1 MFLFLFL
8 HFTSFFKF
16 LKSKRPEIRK
26 LNNKNR
32 RCIVFFNSCA
42 APWPSSSNQGDIFM
56 DHMHLWTYF
65 GNTEEMDLCYMLILY
80 FLDYCF
86 YSNYDSSKMAWLR
99 AMGVGYTIETK
110 WCCWDCLMVPLMG
123 DGLGTKTEE
132 ILNLIWMYW

>member
-56 DHMHLWTYF
+56 DTFWKHSRDGPL
-65 GNTEEMDLCYMLILY
+65 LRYMLILY